1 MGTSTTLELV
11 HRNPIKM
18 HNQINT
24 VVAQT
29 LNRGRTVAEHL
40 HSEVSLNLLYFI
52 IDTVRG
58 KAEGPLGAIFNPN
71 RETAPSVAAGGNFR
85 DGRFWINILCWSLGY
100 GRS

>member
-1 MGTSTTLELV
+1 MGTTTTLELV
-11 HRNPIKM
+11 HRNLIKM

-24 VVAQT
+24 VAQT
-29 LNRGRTVAEHL
+29 LNRGRTVAELL

-71 RETAPSVAAGGNFR
+71 RETAPSVAAGGN
-85 DGRFWINILCWSLGY
+85 LGM
-100 GRS
+100 GGFG